1 MVGAQGG
8 SSTLAVRLKV
18 VWGRRMVVTALL
30 ILVAVAAG
38 LSARAQQ
45 PRTTAAQEGFVPVK
59 DLPPSQQEQVPA
71 APLLMTAYAVAWG
84 AILIYV
90 WSIWQRLNRVQREI
104 ADVSRRVE
112 AGARR

>member
-1 MVGAQGG
+1 MVGAQA
-8 SSTLAVRLKV
+8 SSPTLAARLKV
-18 VWGRRMVVTALL
+18 VWGRRVVVTALM

-38 LSARAQQ
+38 PLARAQQ
-45 PRTTAAQEGFVPVK
+45 PKTTAAQEGFVPAK
-59 DLPPSQQEQVPA
+59 DLPSEQEQVPA